1 MDELIKQVA
10 SAAGISP
17 DQAKKAVQAMLDYV
31 KKQLPVPIA
40 AQVEAAMKGDL
51 SGIEGMLG
59 GLGGMFGK
67 K

>member
-1 MDELIKQVA
+1 
-10 SAAGISP
+10 
-17 DQAKKAVQAMLDYV
+17 
-31 KKQLPVPIA
+31 LPAPIA